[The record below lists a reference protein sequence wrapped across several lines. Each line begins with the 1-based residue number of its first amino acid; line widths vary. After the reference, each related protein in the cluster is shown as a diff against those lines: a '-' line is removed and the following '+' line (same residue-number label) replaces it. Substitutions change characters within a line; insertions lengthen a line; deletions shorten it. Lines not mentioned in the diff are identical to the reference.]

1 MCCFSLYNLS
11 TSDVTVT
18 AVKARANWH
27 ILFCRGQLWFCK
39 FPSSE
44 WTVIFLNPR
53 FPPAP
58 FFHKAMWER
67 QVLWGCERIYSFSQ
81 KKIGRHPPPRLTVSR
96 VCLTPEEIDASK
108 LNGGPQWLRRTG
120 RRNIFNP
127 FPQSRHVN
135 VVSIKTNRGLRLKQA
150 LWLTHLTGIQCFEN
164 TPRWFGEFR
173 NGLTQYCSIRVWH
186 QVLLITTSRV
196 IPPPT
201 ALFLDKDR
209 PLKRT
214 VCPSGHKEDSIY
226 FVKTNVYH
234 ARTEGAERRGVQ
246 SRRFMTAIRNFAW
259 VQCSCC
265 VQTKQFSLCKNR
277 VINPGRWEWENS
289 HLIFLHPL
297 GWTDGVFVSFWGAY
311 DRDLKTKNGVL
322 LH

>member
-11 TSDVTVT
+11 TSDVSVT
-18 AVKARANWH
+18 AVKARTNWH
-27 ILFCRGQLWFCK
+27 ILFCHGQLWFCK

-81 KKIGRHPPPRLTVSR
+81 KKIGHHPPPRLTVSC

-150 LWLTHLTGIQCFEN
+150 LWLTHLT
-164 TPRWFGEFR
+164 
-173 NGLTQYCSIRVWH
+173 
-186 QVLLITTSRV
+186 
-196 IPPPT
+196 
-201 ALFLDKDR
+201 
-209 PLKRT
+209 
-214 VCPSGHKEDSIY
+214 
-226 FVKTNVYH
+226 
-234 ARTEGAERRGVQ
+234 
-246 SRRFMTAIRNFAW
+246 
-259 VQCSCC
+259 
-265 VQTKQFSLCKNR
+265 
-277 VINPGRWEWENS
+277 
-289 HLIFLHPL
+289 
-297 GWTDGVFVSFWGAY
+297 
-311 DRDLKTKNGVL
+311 
-322 LH
+322 